1 MDIVPLFCDI
11 DDFCQ
16 EFEPWMEAQMLTVRQ
31 RQRKSKMCL
40 SEVMTILVL
49 FHLLGYRNF
58 KQFYREYVCDHLDWA
73 FPQVV
78 SYNRFVELQRDALL
92 PLCAYLKTR
101 MGQCTGISFLD
112 STSLAV
118 CHNRR
123 IYSHRLFAEWAMRGK
138 TSVDWFYGFKLHLVV
153 NDEGELLGCCLTP
166 GNVDDRVPV
175 PELVEELWGKIFAD
189 RGYISRLLFE
199 TLFDQNIELF
209 TKLKRNMKNK
219 LMNLLDK
226 ILSRKRAIVE
236 TIIDQLKN
244 ISQIEHS
251 RHRSPWNFL
260 GNIVTGLIAYTWHPT
275 KPSLGI
281 RKDDNLLPALV
292 F

>member
-1 MDIVPLFCDI
+1 MDIVPLFCEI

-16 EFEPWMEAQMLTVRQ
+16 EFEPWMKAQMLTERQ
-31 RQRKSKMCL
+31 RQRKPKMCL

-58 KQFYREYVCDHLDWA
+58 KQFYLEHVCVHLDWA

-92 PLCAYLKTR
+92 PMCAYLKTR

-123 IYSHRLFAEWAMRGK
+123 IYSHQVFEEWAMRGK

-153 NDEGELLGCCLTP
+153 SDEGELLACCLTP

-175 PELVEELWGKIFAD
+175 PELVEGLWGKIFAD
-189 RGYISRLLFE
+189 RGYISKLLFE
-199 TLFDQNIELF
+199 TLFDQNIEFF

-219 LMNLLDK
+219 LMHLLDK
-226 ILSRKRAIVE
+226 ILSRKRAIIE

-260 GNIVTGLIAYTWHPT
+260 GNIAAGLIAYTWHPT
-275 KPSLGI
+275 KPSLGL
-281 RKDDNLLPALV
+281 RPDDYLLPALV